1 MNVKLNVNA
10 LINDLTTEFKLRN
23 AAECDTDKISVRG
36 GSDFDFDNAQD
47 RFERHDD
54 KITALVHM
62 LRYALSIDVTYKT
75 NGYGYVTEFTIDGEN
90 IHETISIELQGYI
103 LRWIESE
110 KQRINE
116 KYFTV

>member
-1 MNVKLNVNA
+1 MNVNLNVTA
-10 LINDLTTEFKLRN
+10 LINDLKIEFQLRN
-23 AAECDTDKISVRG
+23 SAECDTDKITVRG
-36 GSDFDFDNAQD
+36 GSDFDFENAQD

-75 NGYGYVTEFTIDGEN
+75 NSYGYVIEFTLDGEN
-90 IHETISIELQGYI
+90 IHETVTIELQQYI
-103 LRWIESE
+103 VRWLASE